1 MGFDGISGKDKKA
14 KKKNSVHDY
23 VMSDE
28 GGLGHLTSISKMA
41 ELNLLFF
48 WQVCTHLCCVYR

>member
-28 GGLGHLTSISKMA
+28 GGLGHLISISKMA
-41 ELNLLFF
+41 ERNLLFF
-48 WQVCTHLCCVYR
+48 